1 VSHFFRL
8 STGFLLGLGLLMVV
22 PKASAAIYC
31 VTNVSD
37 LQTALS
43 AAAASFNDD
52 EIRLRQGIYASSQQ
66 LVYSSPNP
74 GWAFLTGGWVQQ
86 GDNNCAVQN
95 GNAASTVLT
104 GSALH
109 QVLAMYFLPN
119 AGVSSG
125 PRYGLQNLSIRD
137 GYGDSATF
145 QRGGGLQMASYTD
158 VQVEFWLDNV
168 IVANSSGY
176 FGGGADFYARRGL
189 VRIVNSQFSNN
200 VAPTTAFAHFSAVVL
215 AGDGPNG
222 VLVAN
227 STFANGQCPGQGVRG
242 CGIAAMLGEGMRLD
256 IINSLLFNNAIS
268 DVNIEGAAA
277 GGFGNGAAFANYSL
291 IGALSGNL
299 PLSASNALVGDP
311 RFVDAPNQDFRL
323 RDDSPFINAGLGTVP
338 IYGYLGYD
346 LSGSLRTRFSA
357 LDPGAYE
364 NQTWDF
370 IFEDG
375 FQ

>member
-1 VSHFFRL
+1 MSHFFRL

-66 LVYSSPNP
+66 LVYNSPNP

-104 GSALH
+104 GSAMH

-158 VQVEFWLDNV
+158 VQVEF
-168 IVANSSGY
+168 
-176 FGGGADFYARRGL
+176 
-189 VRIVNSQFSNN
+189 
-200 VAPTTAFAHFSAVVL
+200 
-215 AGDGPNG
+215 
-222 VLVAN
+222 
-227 STFANGQCPGQGVRG
+227 
-242 CGIAAMLGEGMRLD
+242 
-256 IINSLLFNNAIS
+256 
-268 DVNIEGAAA
+268 
-277 GGFGNGAAFANYSL
+277 
-291 IGALSGNL
+291 
-299 PLSASNALVGDP
+299 
-311 RFVDAPNQDFRL
+311 
-323 RDDSPFINAGLGTVP
+323 
-338 IYGYLGYD
+338 
-346 LSGSLRTRFSA
+346 
-357 LDPGAYE
+357 
-364 NQTWDF
+364 
-370 IFEDG
+370 
-375 FQ
+375 

>member
-1 VSHFFRL
+1 
-8 STGFLLGLGLLMVV
+8 
-22 PKASAAIYC
+22 
-31 VTNVSD
+31 
-37 LQTALS
+37 
-43 AAAASFNDD
+43 
-52 EIRLRQGIYASSQQ
+52 
-66 LVYSSPNP
+66 
-74 GWAFLTGGWVQQ
+74 VQQ

-277 GGFGNGAAFANYSL
+277 GGFGNGAAFANL
-291 IGALSGNL
+291 QPDRRAFRQPALERKQRAGWR
-299 PLSASNALVGDP
+299 PA
-311 RFVDAPNQDFRL
+311 FR
-323 RDDSPFINAGLGTVP
+323 RCPQPG
-338 IYGYLGYD
+338 
-346 LSGSLRTRFSA
+346 FSA
-357 LDPGAYE
+357 CVTTRPSSTRGSA
-364 NQTWDF
+364 QCQSMATSAMT
-370 IFEDG
+370 
-375 FQ
+375 